1 MKLTFI
7 DYLIFIWFGLL
18 IIALIVETIY
28 WKINVWLCPIYL
40 IGWGALMLI
49 KTFVKK
55 KIKI

>member
-55 KIKI
+55 K